1 MGTDDSFADKISFEL
16 EKNAIVSR
24 DCKHVGMLS
33 IKTANRSVED
43 ALKMPDPV
51 DLYHGLLNEG
61 EVACLF
67 ADSNAGKSI
76 FAVQMG
82 DHISRYRKVLY
93 VDCELSEKQ
102 FQLRYTSKELG
113 FRYVFS
119 DNFYRAEID
128 PEHIGV
134 QNYEEAIIKD
144 IEEAAIQTDSR
155 IVIID
160 NLTYLCNS
168 SEKGDV
174 AGLFMMKLIALKKKH
189 SLTLLIISH
198 TPKRNLSNPISQN
211 DLAGSKKLYNFFD
224 NVFAIGQSAKD
235 KRIKFVKQVKVRASE
250 YIYDSDN
257 VIIYEITNDGGYVHF
272 LHKGYGKESEHL
284 RDKSEEDEALTRS
297 NIRSLHRDG
306 KSIREIADLVNLSKT
321 TVHRIIA
328 QEKKKEADSLEEV
341 VLDLDDIPEGVAVP
355 CRDAVSGR
363 GGVPVGEGVPG
374 GDVGQAGQT
383 GQCGT
388 VPGVAGQY
396 ETMAAVA
403 ERRDPFVFDISENL
417 DFL

>member
-1 MGTDDSFADKISFEL
+1 MEVDDSFTDKISLEL
-16 EKNAIVSR
+16 EKNSIVN
-24 DCKHVGMLS
+24 DGCKHVGMLS
-33 IKTANRSVED
+33 IKTANKSVED

-51 DLYHGLLNEG
+51 DLYYGLLNEG

-76 FAVQMG
+76 FAVQMA
-82 DHISRYRKVLY
+82 DYISRYRKVIY

-102 FQLRYTSKELG
+102 FQLRYTSKEIG

-128 PEHIGV
+128 PELMGV

-144 IEEAAIQTDSR
+144 IEAASLQTDSK

-174 AGLFMMKLIALKKKH
+174 AGLFMMRLIALKKKH

-198 TPKRNLSNPISQN
+198 TPKRNLSNPITQN

-250 YIYDSDN
+250 YIYDSNN
-257 VIIYEITNDGGYVHF
+257 VIIYEITNDDGYVHF

-284 RDKSEEDEALTRS
+284 REKTDDDDSQNHS
-297 NIRSLHRDG
+297 NIMTLHKDG
-306 KSIREIADLVNLSKT
+306 KSVREIADLVNLSKT
-321 TVHRIIA
+321 SVHRIIS
-328 QEKKKEADSLEEV
+328 QEKKKAECSQADS
-341 VLDLDDIPEGVAVP
+341 VP
-355 CRDAVSGR
+355 I
-363 GGVPVGEGVPG
+363 E
-374 GDVGQAGQT
+374 DVGQVGQI
-383 GQCGT
+383 GQG
-388 VPGVAGQY
+388 Y
-396 ETMAAVA
+396 
-403 ERRDPFVFDISENL
+403 PFLFESDQEDSFIFELDENYNAL
-417 DFL
+417 

>member
-1 MGTDDSFADKISFEL
+1 
-16 EKNAIVSR
+16 
-24 DCKHVGMLS
+24 
-33 IKTANRSVED
+33 
-43 ALKMPDPV
+43 
-51 DLYHGLLNEG
+51 
-61 EVACLF
+61 
-67 ADSNAGKSI
+67 
-76 FAVQMG
+76 
-82 DHISRYRKVLY
+82 
-93 VDCELSEKQ
+93 
-102 FQLRYTSKELG
+102 
-113 FRYVFS
+113 
-119 DNFYRAEID
+119 
-128 PEHIGV
+128 
-134 QNYEEAIIKD
+134 
-144 IEEAAIQTDSR
+144 
-155 IVIID
+155 
-160 NLTYLCNS
+160 
-168 SEKGDV
+168 
-174 AGLFMMKLIALKKKH
+174 MMKLIALKKKH

-284 RDKSEEDEALTRS
+284 KDKSEEDEALTRS

-328 QEKKKEADSLEEV
+328 QEKKKEAVSLEDA
-341 VLDLDDIPEGVAVP
+341 VLDLDDIPDGVAGTGGGGFLMG
-355 CRDAVSGR
+355 DAVQR
-363 GGVPVGEGVPG
+363 GDGVLCGGGVPG

-396 ETMAAVA
+396 GTRPAVVEHCETVSAAA
-403 ERRDPFVFDISENL
+403 EQRDPFVFDISENL